1 MDDLRSSPRPTRGPR
16 LPERPLARVNPGFA
30 VPLLFVLGLALAWPS
45 IARPADPPVFDARG
59 GLALAEDAA
68 RSWAPD
74 AYLTYVENDDDLD
87 VQGAAIRWGYLFYS
101 PSRDQS
107 RAYSVRDGRILV
119 AENLDMKFEAPALAP
134 DWIDS
139 DRALAAAEAS
149 VGQSFRTKYQGRL
162 TTMLLMR
169 GAFQEGDP
177 DETTWTIVYT
187 SPGAPALFV
196 MVDASGAKVRRT
208 WRG

>member
-1 MDDLRSSPRPTRGPR
+1 MDDVRSHCSRVFLGGLLISMLLVAPA
-16 LPERPLARVNPGFA
+16 ARAG
-30 VPLLFVLGLALAWPS
+30 
-45 IARPADPPVFDARG
+45 DPPAFDARSG
-59 GLALAEDAA
+59 MELAADAA

-87 VQGAAIRWGYLFYS
+87 AQGAAVRWGYLFYS
-101 PSRDQS
+101 PSLDKS
-107 RAYSVRDGRILV
+107 RAYSIRDGKIV
-119 AENLDMKFEAPALAP
+119 TAENLDMKFEAPALATG
-134 DWIDS
+134 WIDS

-149 VGQSFRTKYQGRL
+149 VGSAFRTKYAGKL

-177 DETTWTIVYT
+177 DETTWTLVYT
-187 SPGAPALFV
+187 SPTAPALFV
-196 MVDASGAKVRRT
+196 MVDATGAKVRRT

>member
-1 MDDLRSSPRPTRGPR
+1 MRA
-16 LPERPLARVNPGFA
+16 LALSLAARRNA
-30 VPLLFVLGLALAWPS
+30 RFVLLTLSGFLFFGLSLLLPLV
-45 IARPADPPVFDARG
+45 ARSGEAVAFGARG
-59 GLALAEDAA
+59 GLELAADAA
-68 RSWAPD
+68 RAWAPD

-87 VQGAAIRWGYLFYS
+87 AGGGSPRWGYLFYS
-101 PSRDQS
+101 PSLDRS
-107 RAYSVRDGRILV
+107 RVYSIRDGKILV

-139 DRALAAAEAS
+139 AQALAAAEQGA
-149 VGQSFRTKYQGRL
+149 GQAFRTKYQGRL
-162 TTMLLMR
+162 ATMLLMR

-177 DETTWTIVYT
+177 NETTWTLVYT
-187 SPGAPALFV
+187 SPTAPALFV

>member
-1 MDDLRSSPRPTRGPR
+1 MDDVRSHRSRFF
-16 LPERPLARVNPGFA
+16 PG
-30 VPLLFVLGLALAWPS
+30 VLLFLLLIAPS
-45 IARPADPPVFDARG
+45 FARAGDPPAFDARTG
-59 GLALAEDAA
+59 MELAADAA

-87 VQGAAIRWGYLFYS
+87 AQGAAFRWGYLFYS
-101 PSRDQS
+101 PSLDKS
-107 RAYSVRDGRILV
+107 RAYSIRDGKIVV
-119 AENLDMKFEAPALAP
+119 AENLDMKFEAPALAAG
-134 DWIDS
+134 WIDS

-149 VGQSFRTKYQGRL
+149 VGQAFRTKYQGRL

-177 DETTWTIVYT
+177 DETTWTLVYT
-187 SPGAPALFV
+187 SPTAPALFV
-196 MVDASGAKVRRT
+196 MVDATGAKVRRT

>member
-1 MDDLRSSPRPTRGPR
+1 MDDVRPTLLPAFPR
-16 LPERPLARVNPGFA
+16 ATARLLAALALSSLLAAPLARAADSAPYDA
-30 VPLLFVLGLALAWPS
+30 RAGLALA
-45 IARPADPPVFDARG
+45 A
-59 GLALAEDAA
+59 DAA
-68 RSWAPD
+68 RAWAPD
-74 AYLTYVENDDDLD
+74 AYLTYVENDEDLD
-87 VQGAAIRWGYLFYS
+87 PQGGASRWGYLFYS
-101 PSRDQS
+101 PSLDKS
-107 RAYSVRDGRILV
+107 RVYSIRDGKILV
-119 AENLDMKFEAPALAP
+119 AENLDMKFDAPALAS

-149 VGQSFRTKYQGRL
+149 VGRSFRTKYAGKL
-162 TTMLLMR
+162 SSMLLVR

-187 SPGAPALFV
+187 SPSAPALFV

>member
-1 MDDLRSSPRPTRGPR
+1 MDDVRLPR
-16 LPERPLARVNPGFA
+16 LRFVSGALLVALLVAAPGARAG
-30 VPLLFVLGLALAWPS
+30 
-45 IARPADPPVFDARG
+45 DPPAFDARG
-59 GLALAEDAA
+59 GMELAADAA

-87 VQGAAIRWGYLFYS
+87 PQGAAVRWGYLFYS
-101 PSRDQS
+101 PSLDQS
-107 RAYSVRDGRILV
+107 RAYSVRGGKIV
-119 AENLDMKFEAPALAP
+119 TAENLDMKFEAPALATG
-134 DWIDS
+134 WIDS

-149 VGQSFRTKYQGRL
+149 VGSAFRTKYQGRL

-177 DETTWTIVYT
+177 DETTWTLVYT
-187 SPGAPALFV
+187 SPSAPALFV
-196 MVDASGAKVRRT
+196 MVDATGAKVRRT

>member
-1 MDDLRSSPRPTRGPR
+1 MDDVRSHCSRVFLGG
-16 LPERPLARVNPGFA
+16 LLISMLLAAPA
-30 VPLLFVLGLALAWPS
+30 
-45 IARPADPPVFDARG
+45 ARAGDPPAFDARSG
-59 GLALAEDAA
+59 MELAADAA

-87 VQGAAIRWGYLFYS
+87 AQGAAVRWGYLFYS
-101 PSRDQS
+101 PSLDRS
-107 RAYSVRDGRILV
+107 RAYSIRDGKIVV
-119 AENLDMKFEAPALAP
+119 AENLDMKFEAPALAAG
-134 DWIDS
+134 WIDS

-149 VGQSFRTKYQGRL
+149 VGQAFRTKYQGRL

-177 DETTWTIVYT
+177 DETTWTLVYT
-187 SPGAPALFV
+187 SPTAPALFV
-196 MVDASGAKVRRT
+196 MVDATGAKVRRT